1 MPQVIEDQTYLHL
14 LPVGSNFTLGELNF
28 VVITGPF
35 RSHRVHCALNHPG
48 HFLDGLYCL
57 LPGAIVVN
65 FSH

>member
-1 MPQVIEDQTYLHL
+1 MLQVIEDQTYLHL

-35 RSHRVHCALNHPG
+35 RNRRVHCAINKPG
-48 HFLDGLYCL
+48 SDLDGLHCV